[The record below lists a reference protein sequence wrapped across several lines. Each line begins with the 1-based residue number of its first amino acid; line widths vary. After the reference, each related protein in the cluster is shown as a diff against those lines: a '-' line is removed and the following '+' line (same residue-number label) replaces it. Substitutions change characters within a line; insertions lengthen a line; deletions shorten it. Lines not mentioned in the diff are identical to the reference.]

1 MLCQYCGSTNPDGLE
16 RCQRC
21 GNRLLV
27 VSGAPDEAVESIS
40 DEALI
45 EAQEEFEE
53 HLIERISTLEDSVRQ
68 LSEAVA
74 ATAAHVAQ
82 LEHNLTVAHAGVQ
95 SLGTLL
101 EAQGI
106 VSRIEVVD
114 GWERAADH
122 ELRTRDLSRRFKDRA
137 GRILSLAVHQ
147 GDATPEFRRK
157 LRALELA
164 VLSPDP
170 SAADELLM
178 DLARLAPSNDELWGF
193 IGEIAF
199 EGGDLEV
206 ARIAYSRVHE
216 MRGPHFESLVYLGAI
231 AADVGDV
238 EAATEYLEAARRLAP
253 DSFLPLFILG
263 AMAAT
268 LGDHQLASEL
278 LEQALEREETPQAL
292 YLLGTCHLHLGRTGR
307 AIQALRRSVELRPES
322 EEALYQLGVAYL
334 RRGWSRLALETFQQ
348 VLQLDPQRLQYQET
362 VRLLRLEAPHNLA
375 PDVARTVDRAE
386 SALEQARPDRALEL
400 FLSAER
406 AAPGQPAL
414 QATVALLASSL
425 GRTRV
430 AVASAH
436 RLLRTGAGESPYVGA
451 AVVALLESL
460 RQAGRPRVVRRIAAR
475 LVSEG
480 RDSLA
485 RGLAAYE
492 LAMVEL
498 ELGDDLERAR
508 EVAREALETLP
519 KELRHYPLSALG
531 AIALRRGRFREAT
544 QYLEQAVE
552 SGSLDSMMRQLAVAR
567 LAAGDAAG
575 AAAALE
581 SSIPDPAGGIDQE
594 MLDHVRRLGALLQD
608 ASPPSKVL
616 RQGVRPS

>member
-1 MLCQYCGSTNPDGLE
+1 MLCQLCGAANPDGKD

-21 GNRLLV
+21 GNRLMV
-27 VSGAPDEAVESIS
+27 VSGVVDEDAEGLS
-40 DEALI
+40 DEAI
-45 EAQEEFEE
+45 FEAQEEFEE
-53 HLIERISTLEDSVRQ
+53 HLLERISTLEDSVRQ
-68 LSEAVA
+68 LSDALA
-74 ATAAHVAQ
+74 ATAAHLAQ

-106 VSRIEVVD
+106 VSRIEVVE

-122 ELRTRDLSRRFKDRA
+122 ELRTRDLSRRFKSRA
-137 GRILSLAVHQ
+137 GRILSLAAHQ
-147 GDATPEFRRK
+147 GDASPDFRRK

-164 VLSPDP
+164 LLSPDP
-170 SAADELLM
+170 TAADELLT
-178 DLARLAPSNDELWGF
+178 DLARLAPLNDELWGF

-216 MRGPHFESLVYLGAI
+216 LRGPHFESLVYLGAI
-231 AADVGDV
+231 AADLGEA
-238 EAATEYLEAARRLAP
+238 EAATSHLEEARRLAP
-253 DSFLPLFILG
+253 GSFLPLFILG
-263 AMAAT
+263 AMALS
-268 LGDHQLASEL
+268 LGNHALAASL
-278 LEQALEREETPQAL
+278 LEQALELEESPQTL
-292 YLLGTCHLHLGRTGR
+292 YLLGTCRLQLGQTGR
-307 AIQALRRSVELRPES
+307 AIQVLRRSVELRPES

-334 RRGWSRLALETFQQ
+334 KRGWARLALETFQQ
-348 VLQLDPQRLQYQET
+348 VLQLDPHRLQYQET
-362 VRLLRLEAPHNLA
+362 VRLLRVEPPRDLA
-375 PDVARTVDRAE
+375 PEVARTVARAE
-386 SALEQARPDRALEL
+386 SALEQARPERALEL
-400 FLSAER
+400 FLAAGR
-406 AAPGQPAL
+406 AAPELHAL
-414 QATVALLASSL
+414 QAKVALLASSL
-425 GRTRV
+425 GRTRI

-436 RLLRTGAGESPYVGA
+436 RLLRTAGAESPYLGA

-460 RQAGRPRVVRRIAAR
+460 RQAGRPRAVRRLAAR
-475 LVSEG
+475 LVVEG
-480 RDSLA
+480 RDPLA

-498 ELGDDLERAR
+498 ELGDDLEHAR

-552 SGSLDSMMRQLAVAR
+552 TGSPDSMVRQLAVAR

-581 SSIPDPAGGIDQE
+581 SSSPDPSGGIDQE
-594 MLDHVRRLGALLQD
+594 MLDHVRRLGALLD
-608 ASPPSKVL
+608 EATSPTRAL
-616 RQGVRPS
+616 RQGPRPS